1 MVWSHSRTGSVASG
15 YAYKQW
21 QCVYAL
27 TGVLLLVALLTLLV
41 LRLPGGELGAPDAS
55 PFPFPTVGDLE
66 AEGAF
71 DFGVEGDLGTFGV
84 EGPGLGPSKSVGKS
98 KSVGPSMLGSELG
111 GEVGLGLGPA
121 WFPTLTPGA
130 NLMVSWVPHLLVQKP
145 SDVEMGCSFICIHAV
160 RDSSVPQGSTV
171 VMNEYHADCSFSNK
185 ISWVGRIDT

>member
-1 MVWSHSRTGSVASG
+1 VWSHSRTGSVASG

-41 LRLPGGELGAPDAS
+41 LRLPPPELGAPDAS

-71 DFGVEGDLGTFGV
+71 DFGVEGGLEPFEV
-84 EGPGLGPSKSVGKS
+84 EGPGLGPSKL
-98 KSVGPSMLGSELG
+98 VGPSKTSKLGSELG
-111 GEVGLGLGPA
+111 GKVGLGPA
-121 WFPTLTPGA
+121 WFPALTPGA

-145 SDVEMGCSFICIHAV
+145 SESEMGCSFICIHAV

-171 VMNEYHADCSFSNK
+171 VMNEYHTD
-185 ISWVGRIDT
+185 